1 MKKANNNLRVFC
13 IMLGILT
20 YAWHASAQQA
30 TVQGLVMGEND
41 QPLSG
46 SAVQIKG
53 SNTGTI
59 TNLKGEFILKIN
71 QYPATLLIS
80 FHGYTSKEVNVSE
93 ASEYLK
99 IKLNED
105 VRQLNDLV
113 ITATR
118 SARDM
123 ENVPQKVHVIS
134 KKDIENMIA
143 TDITDVLK
151 KDAAVDVIQYPGLLS
166 GIGIRGFRP
175 QFSGINQRTLL
186 LIDGRPAGAT
196 NLATIDM
203 NNVERIE
210 VLKGPASAL
219 YGAQAMGGVVNLIT
233 KKTDGDIT
241 GRVYGALG
249 NFGRAEGG
257 FSAGGNISQ
266 NLDFDL
272 TFNSYTQAK
281 DFRIGDGNLFRNL
294 FDSDQATRIIWT
306 DNGKQE
312 IDIDDARGDGKIRPN
327 TTYNKY
333 SGAFRIGYDINDQWR
348 VDAKVDRFYAED
360 VNSPGNIED
369 GNQRPSLKDIER
381 EGGDLI
387 INGRIGEKN
396 EITAKLFAARE
407 QTTRYRLR
415 VNDSTTVRTS
425 FKNGDDQLD
434 WIGAQ
439 VMDRQQIGN
448 HFFTAGID
456 FNQIKQNDLRFN
468 DRGIVNPVRAQS
480 PNFTQRNT
488 GIYVQGELNFL
499 NNRLNATAGIR
510 NEIIAYNITGTDQ
523 FPSRSETNNTINPSL
538 GINFNFANNLFLH
551 STFGTAFT
559 PVGAFEIAGYDERQ
573 VDQNNNDG
581 SDTVNVWSG
590 NPDLEN
596 QQSQTFD
603 IGIRYSGEE
612 NPLSFDITFFYTRI
626 QNNIVNNVIQFPGRL
641 SESGAVIRNFN
652 TYANSDQTNL
662 NGLEFDLSYIL
673 PFGVNLFANGV
684 YILKAEEIREIFR
697 QPEPLTLNMH
707 NVANLNLNYGVSFDM
722 SWLSAHLTGRYVGQR
737 FDTDWSYYL
746 SSDNVAG
753 DYADIQ
759 YPAFMTLDL
768 TTSVTIGTSK
778 FTVLVGNITDENYY
792 EKRGFNLMGRNYMLR
807 YSLNF

>member
-1 MKKANNNLRVFC
+1 MKKANNNFRVFC
-13 IMLGILT
+13 ILLGLLT
-20 YAWHASAQQA
+20 FTWHASAQKLSLL
-30 TVQGLVMGEND
+30 GMVMSENGE
-41 QPLSG
+41 PLSG
-46 SAVQIKG
+46 STVQIKG
-53 SNTGTI
+53 SSIGAI
-59 TNLKGEFILKIN
+59 TDLKGEFILEVN
-71 QYPATLLIS
+71 QYPATVLIS
-80 FHGYTSKEVNVSE
+80 FQGYTSKEITVSE
-93 ASEYLK
+93 APEYLK
-99 IKLNED
+99 IKLKED
-105 VRQLNDLV
+105 LKQLNDLV

-118 SARDM
+118 SARDI
-123 ENVPQKVHVIS
+123 ENVPQKVQVIS
-134 KKDIENMIA
+134 RKDIENTIA
-143 TDITDVLK
+143 TDITDVMK
-151 KDAAVDVIQYPGLLS
+151 KSAAVDVIQYPGLLS

-175 QFSGINQRTLL
+175 EFSGINQRTLL

-210 VLKGPASAL
+210 VLNGPASAL

-257 FSAGGNISQ
+257 FSTGGNI
-266 NLDFDL
+266 NKKLDFDL
-272 TFNSYTQAK
+272 SFNSYTQAK
-281 DFRIGDGNLFRNL
+281 DFRMGAGNLFRNL

-306 DNGKQE
+306 DNGKRE
-312 IDIDDARGDGKIRPN
+312 IDIDDVRGDGEIRPN
-327 TTYNKY
+327 TTYKNY
-333 SGAFRIGYDINDQWR
+333 SGAFRLGYDINNQWR

-360 VNSPGNIED
+360 VNSPGNIEN
-369 GNQRPSLKDIER
+369 GNLSPNLKDLER
-381 EGGDLI
+381 AGGDVI
-387 INGRIGEKN
+387 INGSITEKN
-396 EITAKLFAARE
+396 EITVKLFAARE
-407 QTTRYRLR
+407 QTTRYRLQ

-425 FKNGDDQLD
+425 FKNGQDQLD

-439 VMDRQQIGN
+439 VMDRQQIGT
-448 HFFTAGID
+448 HFLTTGID
-456 FNQIKQNDLRFN
+456 INQIKQNDLRFN
-468 DRGIVNPVRAQS
+468 DRGVVNPVSAQS

-488 GIYVQGELNFL
+488 GIYFQGELNFL

-523 FPSRSETNNTINPSL
+523 FPSRSETNNIINPSL

-559 PVGAFEIAGYDERQ
+559 PVGAFEIAGYDERR
-573 VDQNNNDG
+573 VDQNSNDG
-581 SDTVNVWSG
+581 SDTVDVWSG

-603 IGIRYSGEE
+603 IGIRYYGEE
-612 NPLSFDITFFYTRI
+612 NPLSFDITIFYTSL

-641 SESGAVIRNFN
+641 SETGAVIRNYN
-652 TYANSDQTNL
+652 TYANSEQTIL
-662 NGLEFDLSYIL
+662 NGLEFDLSYYL
-673 PFGVNLFANGV
+673 PSGFGLFANGV
-684 YILKAEEIREIFR
+684 FILKAEEIREIFR

-707 NVANLNLNYGVSFDM
+707 NVANLNLNYGVSYDM
-722 SWLSAHLTGRYVGQR
+722 SWLSVHLTGRYVGER
-737 FDTDWSYYL
+737 LDTDWSYYL
-746 SSDNVAG
+746 SSDNVAN

-759 YPAFMTLDL
+759 YPAFMTIDL
-768 TTSVTIGTSK
+768 TTSVTIGNSK
-778 FTVLVGNITDENYY
+778 FTVLLGNITDENYY